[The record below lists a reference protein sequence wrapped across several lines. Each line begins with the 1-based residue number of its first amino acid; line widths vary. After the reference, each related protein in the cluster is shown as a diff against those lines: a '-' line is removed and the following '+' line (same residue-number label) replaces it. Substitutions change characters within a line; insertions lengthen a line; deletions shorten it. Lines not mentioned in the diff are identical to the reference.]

1 MYLFLSI
8 IESVSNCRNVTAVT
22 HSCLQERLEGGPV
35 SWLLAVI
42 QHLSVCVGHH

>member
-8 IESVSNCRNVTAVT
+8 IESVSNCWNVATVT
-22 HSCLQERLEGGPV
+22 HSCLQKGLERGPV

-42 QHLSVCVGHH
+42 EHLSVCVGHH